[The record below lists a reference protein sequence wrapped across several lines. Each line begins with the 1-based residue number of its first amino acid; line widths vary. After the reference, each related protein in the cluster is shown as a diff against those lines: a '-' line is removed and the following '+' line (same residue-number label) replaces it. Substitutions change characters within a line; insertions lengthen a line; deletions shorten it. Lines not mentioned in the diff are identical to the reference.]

1 MKTTQAKIIQNL
13 VYNSKDPVPSWGL
26 QKINTEWGWLGTSAD
41 RIARKLAEDGVLN
54 RVRRGKYVYYTH
66 GEKQL
71 GFEIHE

>member
-1 MKTTQAKIIQNL
+1 MKLTQAKIIQNL

-26 QKINTEWGWLGTSAD
+26 QKINTDWGWLGTSAD